1 MEGSEQGAEV
11 VDLSSHYS
19 GHGDQQKLLDNIFEL
34 VGYKGRQGGTT
45 VFINHG
51 EPGSK
56 ETFRAKIMERNKKK
70 EKRPGQ
76 RKVAKA
82 LIAND
87 DWFDLEA
94 GDYAQ
99 DTRSLTKQ
107 ELQEEI
113 ERLQKLLQTA

>member
-1 MEGSEQGAEV
+1 MEGSEHGAEV
-11 VDLSSHYS
+11 VDLLSHYS
-19 GHGDQQKLLDNIFEL
+19 GHGDQQKHLDNIFEL
-34 VGYKGRQGGTT
+34 GGYKGRQGGGTT

-56 ETFRAKIMERNKKK
+56 ETFRAKIMERNR

-87 DWFDLEA
+87 DWFDLDA

>member
-1 MEGSEQGAEV
+1 
-11 VDLSSHYS
+11 
-19 GHGDQQKLLDNIFEL
+19 
-34 VGYKGRQGGTT
+34 
-45 VFINHG
+45 
-51 EPGSK
+51 
-56 ETFRAKIMERNKKK
+56 MERNR

-87 DWFDLEA
+87 DWFDLDA